1 MLDKL
6 INASNEW
13 IDIAN
18 ELEDNGGEL
27 TPELEKRFE
36 VSVSNMASVSDQLAN
51 TLDYIDTAIEVAKKK
66 KDRYAL
72 KQKQF
77 TNFKSR
83 VRDTAKL
90 FMLNGVEFQG
100 EDRKVLLTKEVTKIN
115 VDDVDLNSLENKDR
129 YSNVVVTLD
138 KVKLKKDIKDGVI
151 DLPEGAYTTQ
161 ERTLQVR

>member
-1 MLDKL
+1 MLNKL

-18 ELEDNGGEL
+18 ELEENGGEL

-36 VSVSNMASVSDQLAN
+36 ISVSNMASVSDQLAN

-77 TNFKSR
+77 ANFKSR
-83 VRDTAKL
+83 VRETAKL
-90 FMLNGVEFQG
+90 FMMNGLEYQG
-100 EDRKVLLTKEVTKIN
+100 EDRKVLLTKEATKIN
-115 VDDVDLNSLENKDR
+115 VDDVTVGGLDPK
-129 YSNVVVTLD
+129 YIKVTYTVN

-151 DLPEGAYTTQ
+151 DLPEEAYTTQ